1 MLYGSLL
8 RQSSLLRY
16 LPGYFDFIDDSVQ
29 EKQELS
35 PKAQKRQET
44 EAKFSQF
51 TSLLKP
57 QNEINSDD
65 EDSGN
70 IQVST
75 QGTSNAQQSQKMDPN
90 MLAGIDL
97 PTNNFTKRAQKRAAQ
112 QNLQESLSD
121 KK

>member
-1 MLYGSLL
+1 MTCRSQRVMLYGSLL

-16 LPGYFDFIDDSVQ
+16 LPGYFDFVDDSVQ

-70 IQVST
+70 IQFST
-75 QGTSNAQQSQKMDPN
+75 QGTTNAQQQ
-90 MLAGIDL
+90 
-97 PTNNFTKRAQKRAAQ
+97 
-112 QNLQESLSD
+112 
-121 KK
+121 